1 MNEPRPGPSHV
12 LVRVWLPDRPGAL
25 GLVASRIG
33 AMRGDIIGVDVL
45 ERGLDVAVDEF
56 AVELPDLD
64 LLNLL
69 VKEVEEVDGASV
81 EEVRIVAAFPDPRL
95 DALESAADLCEAADV
110 AELRAR
116 LVESARREFL
126 TDWGALLSAGEIVES
141 VGEVE
146 PSVDMLGALAAG
158 VAASPMVAGGET
170 GPDDLALARVP
181 GRDAILFLGRTGR
194 PFRRRER
201 AQLFAITRIAARAWQ
216 LLPAGVT

>member
-1 MNEPRPGPSHV
+1 MSERAPAAAHV

-45 ERGLDVAVDEF
+45 ERGVDVAVDEF
-56 AVELPDLD
+56 AVELPDLG

-95 DALESAADLCEAADV
+95 DALDSAAELCEAADV
-110 AELRAR
+110 AELRRR
-116 LVESARREFL
+116 LTASVRSEFLGDWSALLADGEVVESA
-126 TDWGALLSAGEIVES
+126 
-141 VGEVE
+141 GEVE
-146 PSVDMLGALAAG
+146 PTVDLLRALATGA
-158 VAASPMVAGGET
+158 AASPMVADGES
-170 GPDDLALARVP
+170 GPDDLALAAVP
-181 GRDAILFLGRTGR
+181 GVDAVLFVGRSGR

-201 AQLFAITRIAARAWQ
+201 AQLIAITRIAGRAWDL
-216 LLPAGVT
+216 LLPGD